1 MVEALY
7 TVFREPLLRYCR
19 AITNGDPAGAED
31 LVQETFLRAMEHL
44 TDLEELSRAQQQ
56 AWLRRTALRLY
67 IDRWRKRSR
76 ETPAEAEMLEQTPF
90 QQDFSAAAVAQL
102 VDRLPEEE
110 RTLFRLRFFQGYNAR
125 ELGELFSLPPSTVRS
140 RLAAAR
146 QRLAHW
152 LET

>member
-1 MVEALY
+1 MVEELY

-19 AITNGDPAGAED
+19 AITDGDAAGAED
-31 LVQETFLRAMEHL
+31 LVQETFLRALGHL
-44 TDLEELSRAQQQ
+44 AELENLNRAQRQ
-56 AWLRRTALRLY
+56 AWLRRTALHLY
-67 IDRWRKRSR
+67 IDRWRKRRR
-76 ETPAEAEMLEQTPF
+76 EILAEELPEQMPF

-110 RTLFRLRFFQGYNAR
+110 RMLFRLRYFQGYNAK

-146 QRLAHW
+146 RKLARW
-152 LET
+152 LES